1 MQFWIIAGEVFD
13 TRQAKKTFPL
23 IIAGGSFAAIIAGS
37 SIKPFVNLYG
47 SKNLVLLTL
56 IFLLL
61 SAFIGQYIKPTP
73 KHATVEKWYKPEEF
87 NELRDI
93 GLKLGFKGV
102 VAGPLVRSSYKA
114 DEQYYQAKGL
124 IPIN

>member
-1 MQFWIIAGEVFD
+1 MTKLLDQIE
-13 TRQAKKTFPL
+13 FPTDL
-23 IIAGGSFAAIIAGS
+23 RKFGRNKLKQISDCD
-37 SIKPFVNLYG
+37 
-47 SKNLVLLTL
+47 
-56 IFLLL
+56 LL
-61 SAFIGQYIKPTP
+61 SIGQYIKPTP
-73 KHATVEKWYKPEEF
+73 KHAKVEKWYKPEEF

-93 GLKLGFKGV
+93 GLELGFKGV